1 MVGRG
6 IEEVGV
12 DEVRKGGR
20 GSGMMKGGAKRKR
33 LGWEV
38 VRTGIDEA
46 RVDEVRK
53 GGRGSGMIRGGAKRK
68 R

>member
-1 MVGRG
+1 
-6 IEEVGV
+6 
-12 DEVRKGGR
+12 
-20 GSGMMKGGAKRKR
+20 MMKGGAKRKR

-53 GGRGSGMIRGGAKRK
+53 GGRGWGMMKGGAKRK

>member
-1 MVGRG
+1 
-6 IEEVGV
+6 
-12 DEVRKGGR
+12 
-20 GSGMMKGGAKRKR
+20 MMKGGAKRKR

-53 GGRGSGMIRGGAKRK
+53 GGRGWGMIRGGAKRK